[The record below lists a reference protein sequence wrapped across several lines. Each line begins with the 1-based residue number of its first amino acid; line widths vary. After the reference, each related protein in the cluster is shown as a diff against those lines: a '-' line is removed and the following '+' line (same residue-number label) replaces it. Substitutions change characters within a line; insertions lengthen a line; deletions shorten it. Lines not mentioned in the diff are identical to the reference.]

1 MCDLVVDAWNKLS
14 NEMIKKSFLVCGQA
28 KNSKPEDITCLKE
41 GHLVHEALEA
51 VKALWNEPL
60 EELVSSPTPIESD
73 DEDELGKNE
82 VLIEDE

>member
-1 MCDLVVDAWNKLS
+1 M
-14 NEMIKKSFLVCGQA
+14 CGQA

-60 EELVSSPTPIESD
+60 ED